1 MVWQLHA
8 RLLQRL
14 LGVGVGTPSWA
25 GQRLIKVRLA
35 GACVDGQADPGGL
48 HSSGDAAW
56 KSGNRPRAI
65 AGVDGV
71 HPGFY
76 LGLLWRQG
84 ARLCLHACVHAEL
97 ACSRDYDNLHACMRA
112 CALAWHLHAAE
123 HCLDGW
129 QHAGMRMLGENSCRY
144 QLH

>member
-1 MVWQLHA
+1 MRMYCRLLSWLYRRAGSSERLAALALQLRVVWQLHS

-97 ACSRDYDNLHACMRA
+97 ACMHAC
-112 CALAWHLHAAE
+112 
-123 HCLDGW
+123 
-129 QHAGMRMLGENSCRY
+129 
-144 QLH
+144 